1 MWRVLMAL
9 LMGGGFLVTGGL
21 TAGLAQSDPASL
33 LVGKWEGTQ
42 QQAGRGGSED
52 RTLIISSVT
61 QQDGKWV
68 ADGRY
73 GVQGGAKVRID
84 VDVSGRWPSLRW
96 TMANGNVVQLDLPD
110 EKTLTGKVTLVGAS
124 QRDRDR
130 PVTLDK
136 KQ

>member
-1 MWRVLMAL
+1 MYSAVTAVLLA
-9 LMGGGFLVTGGL
+9 GVLVFTGGL
-21 TAGLAQSDPASL
+21 TAGFAQNDPASM

-84 VDVSGRWPSLRW
+84 VDVNGRRPSLRW
-96 TMANGNVVQLDLPD
+96 TMPNGNVVQLDLLN
-110 EKTLTGKVTLVGAS
+110 EKTLSGKVTLVGAS

-130 PVTLDK
+130 PVTLEK
-136 KQ
+136 KE